1 MKYSGAAML
10 EFLGEHYARDRQHV
24 YFRRKLVRGA
34 APATFWPLRD
44 GWATDRN
51 APFLEGRRLG
61 LTDGWFNS
69 DVIAFFTAHPELHD
83 YWYFSHP
90 LIVAERRLRAGG
102 WSGAVT
108 LLGHGFVQIDELV
121 FLDGIPLFN
130 IDAASLHIHNR
141 RLYRDDVGV
150 YWSTTFP
157 RTFRPDGSPWK
168 QHFHGNRC
176 FTASEEVDPA
186 TFELLRIDG
195 LDDGPLSGYARDRAD
210 IFWYGELKRMAADG
224 ESFRVITRRLAVD
237 RSHVFYC
244 GEAAEFATPGDLDL
258 LAMADPAYFRSAGK
272 VFRYGKLVKTPKI
285 DAESFTV
292 ITNDLVAD
300 RDRVYGYCE
309 RLTLSVLKKVARSDI
324 ARAADGRVQYRGKL
338 YDAAAVSR
346 LLVKYCVDAFD
357 HLDEAEEAGNA
368 GRGWDDL
375 RHWAEHRIEDGVVRC
390 GPFALDDADPGSFRM
405 LVDGYARDDRS
416 LWFGH
421 ERLARVGKIERVAG
435 I

>member
-1 MKYSGAAML
+1 
-10 EFLGEHYARDRQHV
+10 V
-24 YFRRKLVRGA
+24 
-34 APATFWPLRD
+34 
-44 GWATDRN
+44 
-51 APFLEGRRLG
+51 G
-61 LTDGWFNS
+61 LTDGWFNP
-69 DVIAFFTAHPELHD
+69 DVIAFFTAHPELQD

-121 FLDGIPLFN
+121 FLDGMPLFN
-130 IDAASLHIHNR
+130 IDAASLHIHIDDR
-141 RLYRDDVGV
+141 RLYRDGAGV

-157 RTFRPDGSPWK
+157 RTSRPDGSPWK
-168 QHFHGNRC
+168 HHFHGNRC
-176 FTASEEVDPA
+176 FTASEDVDPA

-195 LDDGPLSGYARDRAD
+195 LDDAPLSGYARDRAG
-210 IFWYGELKRMAADG
+210 IFWYGGLKRMAADG

-237 RSHVFYC
+237 QSNVFYC
-244 GEAAEFATPGDLDL
+244 GEAAEFATPGELDV
-258 LAMADPAYFRSAGK
+258 LAMADPVYFRSAGK
-272 VFRYGKLVKTPKI
+272 IFRYGKLVKTPKI

-300 RDRVYGYCE
+300 RDRVYGDCE

-324 ARAADGRVQYRGKL
+324 ARAVDGRVQYRDKL
-338 YDAAAVSR
+338 YDAAALSG
-346 LLVKYCVDAFD
+346 LLVKYGVDAFD
-357 HLDEAEEAGNA
+357 HLDETEEAGNA
-368 GRGWDDL
+368 GRGWNDL

-390 GPFALDDADPGSFRM
+390 GPFALDDADPRSLRM
-405 LVDGYARDDRS
+405 LGDGYARDDRS

-421 ERLARVGKIERVAG
+421 ECLATVGKIERAAG